1 VKKKLKRA
9 YQIYS
14 IITSFGMLLVLLM
27 GAIVT
32 KTDSGDGCGNSWPLC
47 YGELLPTQPKLE
59 TIIEVSHRYV
69 SAWLGILVI
78 ILAIWAWKRDPHRK
92 EVKILAGSA
101 VFFIVLQGLLG
112 AAAVIWSQSS
122 AVLASHFGFSLVSF
136 ASVLLLS
143 ILSFENRDDPFVAK
157 VSPAFKRNIYWLFAY
172 LYAVVYTGAL
182 VRHTGSSMGCGPEFP
197 ACNGPMPV
205 AFGTQAGI
213 HFMHRMAALILFI
226 WIVYSW
232 YHARKHYRNQK
243 VLIKGFQFAALFVLL
258 QGVSGAMI
266 VLSNLNL
273 FVALSHGLIISFL
286 FGTLSFVALIV
297 YRK

>member
-1 VKKKLKRA
+1 MKRA
-9 YQIYS
+9 YQIFS

-27 GAIVT
+27 GAVVT

-78 ILAIWAWKRDPHRK
+78 ILAVWAWKRDPHRK

-136 ASVLLLS
+136 ASVLLLAL
-143 ILSFENRDDPFVAK
+143 LSFENREDPFMAR
-157 VSPAFKRNIYWLFAY
+157 VSTAFKKNLYWLFAY

-197 ACNGPMPV
+197 SCS
-205 AFGTQAGI
+205 GTIAEIGSQANI
-213 HFMHRMAALILFI
+213 HLLHRIAAIVLFI

-232 YHARKHYRNQK
+232 YHARKHYKDQTALN
-243 VLIKGFQFAALFVLL
+243 KGLKFAALFVLL
-258 QGVSGAMI
+258 QGISGAMI

-273 FVALSHGLIISFL
+273 FVALAHGLIISFL
-286 FGTLSFVALIV
+286 FGALSFVTLIV

>member
-1 VKKKLKRA
+1 MNKA

-27 GAIVT
+27 GAVVT

-136 ASVLLLS
+136 ASVLLLAL
-143 ILSFENRDDPFVAK
+143 LSFEDRERPFLAT
-157 VSPAFKRNIYWLFAY
+157 VSPAFKKNIYWLFTF

-182 VRHTGSSMGCGPEFP
+182 VRHTGSSMGCGQQFP
-197 ACNGPMPV
+197 LCD
-205 AFGTQAGI
+205 GTFLSDLGSQTSI
-213 HFMHRMAALILFI
+213 HLLHRLAAAVLFI
-226 WIVYSW
+226 WIIYSW
-232 YHARKHYRNQK
+232 YHVRKHYKDQITLNK
-243 VLIKGFQFAALFVLL
+243 TFLFASLFVFL

-266 VLSNLNL
+266 VLSNQNL

-286 FGTLSFVALIV
+286 FGTLSFAALIV

>member
-1 VKKKLKRA
+1 MKLKRA
-9 YQIYS
+9 YQIFS

-27 GAIVT
+27 GAVVT

-92 EVKILAGSA
+92 EIKILAGSA

-136 ASVLLLS
+136 ASVVLLAL
-143 ILSFENRDDPFVAK
+143 LSFEKREDPFVAR
-157 VSPAFKRNIYWLFAY
+157 VSTAFKKNLYWLFAY

-197 ACNGPMPV
+197 SCSGTIAE
-205 AFGTQAGI
+205 FGSQASI
-213 HFMHRMAALILFI
+213 HLLHRIAAIVLFL

-243 VLIKGFQFAALFVLL
+243 ALNKGLQFAALFVLL

-286 FGTLSFVALIV
+286 FGALSFVTLIV

>member
-1 VKKKLKRA
+1 
-9 YQIYS
+9 
-14 IITSFGMLLVLLM
+14 M
-27 GAIVT
+27 GAVVT
-32 KTDSGDGCGNSWPLC
+32 KTDSGEGCGNSWPLC
-47 YGELLPTQPKLE
+47 YGEVLPTQPKLE

-69 SAWLGILVI
+69 SAWLGVLVI
-78 ILAIWAWKRDPHRK
+78 VLAIWAWKRYPLKK

-136 ASVLLLS
+136 ASVLLLAL
-143 ILSFENRDDPFVAK
+143 LSFEDHDRPFLASVT
-157 VSPAFKRNIYWLFAY
+157 PAFKRNIYWLFAY

-182 VRHTGSSMGCGPEFP
+182 VRHTGSSMGCGQQFP
-197 ACNGPMPV
+197 LCE
-205 AFGTQAGI
+205 GTFLNELGSQASI
-213 HFMHRMAALILFI
+213 HLLHRIAAIVLFL
-226 WIVYSW
+226 WIVFSW
-232 YHARKHYRNQK
+232 YHARKHYKEQRTLN
-243 VLIKGFQFAALFVLL
+243 KGFMYASLFVVL
-258 QGVSGAMI
+258 QGVSGVMI

-286 FGTLSFVALIV
+286 FGTLSFITLIV

>member
-1 VKKKLKRA
+1 MKRA
-9 YQIYS
+9 YQLFS

-27 GAIVT
+27 GAVVT

-78 ILAIWAWKRDPHRK
+78 ILAIWAWKRDPRK
-92 EVKILAGSA
+92 EVKILAVSA

-136 ASVLLLS
+136 ASVLLIAL
-143 ILSFENRDDPFVAK
+143 LSFEDRENPYTAR
-157 VSPAFKRNIYWLFAY
+157 VSAAFKKNLYWLFAY

-182 VRHTGSSMGCGPEFP
+182 VRHTGSSMGCGQEFP
-197 ACNGPMPV
+197 TCG
-205 AFGTQAGI
+205 GTITELGSQASI
-213 HFMHRMAALILFI
+213 HFLHRMAAILLFV

-232 YHARKHYRNQK
+232 YHARKFYRNQTT
-243 VLIKGFQFAALFVLL
+243 LNKGLMYAALFALL

-266 VLSNLNL
+266 VLSDLNL

-286 FGTLSFVALIV
+286 FGTLSFVTLII

>member
-1 VKKKLKRA
+1 MKLKRA

-27 GAIVT
+27 GAVVT
-32 KTDSGDGCGNSWPLC
+32 KTDSGEGCGNSWPLC
-47 YGELLPTQPKLE
+47 YGELLPSQPKLE

-78 ILAIWAWKRDPHRK
+78 ILAIWAWRRDPHRK

-136 ASVLLLS
+136 ASVLLLA
-143 ILSFENRDDPFVAK
+143 ILSFEDRDRPFIAK
-157 VSPAFKRNIYWLFAY
+157 ITPAFKKNIYWLFAY

-182 VRHTGSSMGCGPEFP
+182 VRHTGSSMGCGQQFP
-197 ACNGPMPV
+197 MCD
-205 AFGTQAGI
+205 GTFLSGLSSQGSI
-213 HFMHRMAALILFI
+213 HLLHRIAATVLFL
-226 WIVYSW
+226 WIIYSW
-232 YHARKHYRNQK
+232 YHARKHYRDQK
-243 VLIKGFQFAALFVLL
+243 VLNKGFQFAALFVLL
-258 QGVSGAMI
+258 QGISGALI

-286 FGTLSFVALIV
+286 FGVLSFIALMV

>member
-1 VKKKLKRA
+1 MKRA

-27 GAIVT
+27 GAVVT
-32 KTDSGDGCGNSWPLC
+32 KTDSGEGCGNSWPLC
-47 YGELLPTQPKLE
+47 YGEVLPSQPKLE

-78 ILAIWAWKRDPHRK
+78 ILAVWAWKRYPHKK

-136 ASVLLLS
+136 ASVLLLA
-143 ILSFENRDDPFVAK
+143 ILSFEDCDRPFVAN
-157 VSPAFKRNIYWLFAY
+157 VSHAFKKNIYWLFAY
-172 LYAVVYTGAL
+172 LYIVVYTGAL

-197 ACNGPMPV
+197 LCNGTV
-205 AFGTQAGI
+205 LATIGSQASI
-213 HFMHRMAALILFI
+213 HLLHRIAAIALLL

-232 YHARKHYRNQK
+232 YHARKHYRDQK
-243 VLIKGFQFAALFVLL
+243 VLNKGFQFAVLFVIL
-258 QGVSGAMI
+258 QGISGAMI

-286 FGTLSFVALIV
+286 FGTLSYIALIA

>member
-1 VKKKLKRA
+1 LKKL
-9 YQIYS
+9 YQIFS
-14 IITSFGMLLVLLM
+14 IITSLGMLLVLLM
-27 GAIVT
+27 GAVVT

-47 YGELLPTQPKLE
+47 YGEVLPTQPKLE

-78 ILAIWAWKRDPHRK
+78 VLAIWAWKRQPHQREIK
-92 EVKILAGSA
+92 VLAGSA

-136 ASVLLLS
+136 ASVLLLA
-143 ILSFENRDDPFVAK
+143 ILSFEERDRPFIAI
-157 VSPAFKRNIYWLFAY
+157 VSPAFKKNIYWLFAY

-197 ACNGPMPV
+197 LCNGSV
-205 AFGTQAGI
+205 FASFGTQEGI
-213 HFMHRMAALILFI
+213 HFMHRIAATILVI
-226 WIVYSW
+226 WIIYSW
-232 YHARKHYRNQK
+232 YHAKKYYGDQK
-243 VLIKGFQFAALFVLL
+243 VLNKGFQFSVLFVLL
-258 QGVSGAMI
+258 QGASGALI

-273 FVALSHGLIISFL
+273 FIALSHGLIISFL
-286 FGTLSFVALIV
+286 FGTLSYLALIV
-297 YRK
+297 YRKK

>member
-1 VKKKLKRA
+1 MNKLKRA

-27 GAIVT
+27 GAVVT

-47 YGELLPTQPKLE
+47 YGELLPTAPKLE

-78 ILAIWAWKRDPHRK
+78 LLAIWAWRREPHKK
-92 EVKILAGSA
+92 EIKILAGSA

-136 ASVLLLS
+136 ASVLLLA
-143 ILSFENRDDPFVAK
+143 ILSFEDRDRPFIGK
-157 VSPAFKRNIYWLFAY
+157 VTPAFKKNIYWLFAY

-197 ACNGPMPV
+197 LCNGSLL
-205 AFGTQAGI
+205 ATIGSQASI
-213 HFMHRMAALILFI
+213 HLMHRIAAIVLFL

-232 YHARKHYRNQK
+232 YHAKKYYREQQ
-243 VLIKGFQFAALFVLL
+243 VLNKGFQFALLFVIL
-258 QGVSGAMI
+258 QGVSGALI

-286 FGTLSFVALIV
+286 FGTLSYLALIV

>member
-1 VKKKLKRA
+1 MKLKRA

-27 GAIVT
+27 GAVVT

-78 ILAIWAWKRDPHRK
+78 VLAIWAWKRDPHRK

-101 VFFIVLQGLLG
+101 VFFIILQGLLG

-136 ASVLLLS
+136 ASVLLLAL
-143 ILSFENRDDPFVAK
+143 LSFEDREDPFIAK
-157 VSPAFKRNIYWLFAY
+157 VSSAFKKNIYWLFAY

-197 ACNGPMPV
+197 SCRGPI
-205 AFGTQAGI
+205 AELGSQASI
-213 HFMHRMAALILFI
+213 HLLHRIAAIILFL

-232 YHARKHYRNQK
+232 YHARKNYKNQT
-243 VLIKGFQFAALFVLL
+243 VLIKAFMFAALFVLL
-258 QGVSGAMI
+258 QAVSGVMI

-286 FGTLSFVALIV
+286 FGTLSFIALMV

>member
-1 VKKKLKRA
+1 MKRA

-14 IITSFGMLLVLLM
+14 IITTFGMLLVLLM
-27 GAIVT
+27 GAVVT

-47 YGELLPTQPKLE
+47 YGELLPTAPKLE
-59 TIIEVSHRYV
+59 TIIEVSHRFV

-78 ILAIWAWKRDPHRK
+78 ILAIWAWRREPHKK
-92 EVKILAGSA
+92 EIKILAGSA

-136 ASVLLLS
+136 ASVLLIA
-143 ILSFENRDDPFVAK
+143 ILSFEDRDRPFIAK
-157 VSPAFKRNIYWLFAY
+157 VSPGFKKNIYWLFVY

-197 ACNGPMPV
+197 LCNGSV
-205 AFGTQAGI
+205 LAALGSQASI
-213 HFMHRMAALILFI
+213 HLMHRIAAIVLFL
-226 WIVYSW
+226 WIAISW
-232 YHARKHYRNQK
+232 YHARKHYSDQN
-243 VLIKGFQFAALFVLL
+243 VVNKGFQFALLFVIL
-258 QGVSGAMI
+258 QAVSGIMI

-286 FGTLSFVALIV
+286 FGTLSYLVLIV

>member
-1 VKKKLKRA
+1 MKRL
-9 YQIYS
+9 YQIHA
-14 IITSFGMLLVLLM
+14 ILTSLGMLLVLLM
-27 GAIVT
+27 GAVVT

-47 YGELLPTQPKLE
+47 YGEILPTQPKLE

-78 ILAIWAWKRDPHRK
+78 ILAIWAWRRDKNRK
-92 EVKILAGSA
+92 EVKVLAGSA

-136 ASVLLLS
+136 ASVLLLA
-143 ILSFENRDDPFVAK
+143 ILSFENPEKPFTAK
-157 VSPAFKRNIYWLFAY
+157 VSAGFKKNIYWLFAY
-172 LYAVVYTGAL
+172 LYVVVYTGAL
-182 VRHTGSSMGCGPEFP
+182 VRHTGSSMGCGPDFP
-197 ACNGPMPV
+197 LCNGSV
-205 AFGTQAGI
+205 ANFFGSQAGI
-213 HFMHRMAALILFI
+213 HFMHRIAALVLFL
-226 WIVYSW
+226 WIIYSW
-232 YHARKHYRNQK
+232 YHSRKHYRNQV
-243 VLIKGFQFAALFVLL
+243 VLNRGFQFALLFVLL
-258 QGVSGAMI
+258 QGASGALI

-286 FGTLSFVALIV
+286 FGTLSFIALIV

>member
-1 VKKKLKRA
+1 MKRA

-27 GAIVT
+27 GAVVT
-32 KTDSGDGCGNSWPLC
+32 KTDSGEGCGNSWPLC

-136 ASVLLLS
+136 ASVLLLAL
-143 ILSFENRDDPFVAK
+143 LSFEKREDPFVAR
-157 VSPAFKRNIYWLFAY
+157 VSKAFKKNLYWLFAY

-182 VRHTGSSMGCGPEFP
+182 VRHTGSSMGCGPKFP
-197 ACNGPMPV
+197 SCS
-205 AFGTQAGI
+205 GTIADLGSQASI
-213 HFMHRMAALILFI
+213 HLLHRTAAIVLFI

-232 YHARKHYRNQK
+232 YHARKHYKDQK
-243 VLIKGFQFAALFVLL
+243 ALNKGLQFAALFVLL
-258 QGVSGAMI
+258 QGLSGAMI